1 MGKKNGDGPL
11 PQNFSSLHKPPVS
24 GSLKSLSWT
33 RPEGLGRDSPA
44 GETTVARSS
53 RASSRPVSSRES
65 TVKPRLRRKAS
76 LFSTL

>member
-11 PQNFSSLHKPPVS
+11 PQNFSSLHKLVS

-76 LFSTL
+76 LFRTL